1 MYDIVDFR
9 FSFLFNLFFF
19 LPTSFFFFFSLGFR
33 VDVGVKVEG
42 LSIGITLRVVELRV
56 DFGIDGICMF
66 RW

>member
-19 LPTSFFFFFSLGFR
+19 LPPSFFFSLGFR
-33 VDVGVKVEG
+33 VDVRVKVEG